1 MKIGQM
7 ETTTTNTLIT
17 ATGERARELCAQA
30 RDLEEAGKYED
41 ARAVLS
47 DFWQRIGDR
56 PRLDGLAGAVK
67 AELLLRVGTLSGW
80 LGSAGQIPG
89 AQEVAKDLISES
101 GDLFGKLS
109 LAEKVA
115 ESHVDLGICYWR
127 EGALDE
133 ARITFDAALDALGD
147 LESTQR
153 LRALLNKALVEEVS
167 SRSKEALKIL
177 SESEPLFEVSANHAL
192 KGKFHNEFGTALKN
206 AGLAERREDYIDRA
220 LMQYTAA
227 SVELEQAGNER
238 VLALVENNL
247 GFLFAHLG
255 RFEESHR
262 HLDRALSMAARLK
275 DKGFY
280 AQFEDTR
287 ARAFL
292 SEGQLEQ
299 AEAVASS
306 AVKSFRE
313 GDEQSNLAA
322 ALTTYGMVT
331 ARQGRQADAL
341 ALLNEAVTIAAQG
354 GDNESAGLASLTI
367 VEELSSFLPQ
377 PELHNSYLRAESALS
392 HSQQAAIQFRLGE
405 SARRLL
411 AANVSVAALP
421 AIPVDEEATN
431 TTLEEQVLRYEGEL
445 IRKALETSDGSVTR
459 AARLLGVTH
468 QGLAFIL
475 NGRQKSLLTARKPAK
490 KRRRSIIRYH

>member
-1 MKIGQM
+1 
-7 ETTTTNTLIT
+7 
-17 ATGERARELCAQA
+17 
-30 RDLEEAGKYED
+30 
-41 ARAVLS
+41 
-47 DFWQRIGDR
+47 
-56 PRLDGLAGAVK
+56 
-67 AELLLRVGTLSGW
+67 
-80 LGSAGQIPG
+80 
-89 AQEVAKDLISES
+89 
-101 GDLFGKLS
+101 
-109 LAEKVA
+109 
-115 ESHVDLGICYWR
+115 
-127 EGALDE
+127 
-133 ARITFDAALDALGD
+133 
-147 LESTQR
+147 
-153 LRALLNKALVEEVS
+153 
-167 SRSKEALKIL
+167 
-177 SESEPLFEVSANHAL
+177 
-192 KGKFHNEFGTALKN
+192 
-206 AGLAERREDYIDRA
+206 
-220 LMQYTAA
+220 
-227 SVELEQAGNER
+227 
-238 VLALVENNL
+238 
-247 GFLFAHLG
+247 
-255 RFEESHR
+255 
-262 HLDRALSMAARLK
+262 MAARLK
-275 DKGFY
+275 DKGFC

-322 ALTTYGMVT
+322 AITTYGTVM

-341 ALLNEAVTIAAQG
+341 TLLTEAVTIAAQG

-367 VEELSSFLPQ
+367 IEELSSFLPQ
-377 PELHNSYLRAESALS
+377 PELHKSYLKAESALS

-411 AANVSVAALP
+411 AANVSVP
-421 AIPVDEEATN
+421 AMPADGAATN

-445 IRKALETSDGSVTR
+445 IRKALEASDGSVTR